1 MRYYFQHYK
10 AIPKRRKTVAELVEL
25 LKIEEAT
32 RDAFDKNAQEDLEK
46 GDKVKAPM
54 WLGYWKDWESYCS
67 AWKTRIESI
76 SQSDYNLNL
85 LDAHEKISIEEA
97 FCILKG
103 ITPDALDE
111 VGFLNWRLSEV
122 PRFLKIYRERLDEQ
136 RPHYGEVGIMPTF
149 LNIEQHLRGTKE
161 YKQLVRE
168 FGEPSD
174 EETLAE
180 EFETID
186 TQEFI
191 EWALKMRWIMPT
203 EPHLRT
209 SRKPPWD
216 LDFSQMLHSLLT
228 KHKLIDGEFR
238 SKWEWLSS
246 ENSMA
251 YLVEMLHLNN
261 LPSRWHSDH
270 PRTTINWGTILH
282 YVDKKSSSPLRNL
295 ARSYGKRGVE
305 NQNLINQVIQ
315 SLLSDFENNP
325 LPMKELGE

>member
-10 AIPKRRKTVAELVEL
+10 AIPKRRKTVDGLVEL
-25 LKIEEAT
+25 LEIEKTT
-32 RDAFDKNAQEDLEK
+32 RDAFDKNADEE
-46 GDKVKAPM
+46 GDENKKAM
-54 WLGYWKDWESYCS
+54 WLGYWKQWQSYCS
-67 AWKTRIESI
+67 AWTTRIESI
-76 SQSDYNLNL
+76 SQGDYNLNL

-122 PRFLKIYRERLDEQ
+122 PRLLRILREKFDEQ
-136 RPHYGEVGIMPTF
+136 IPVGELGIMPTF
-149 LNIEQHLRGTKE
+149 LNIEQHLRGSKE

-168 FGEPSD
+168 FGEPTD
-174 EETLAE
+174 EQLLSGV
-180 EFETID
+180 FETID

-216 LDFSQMLHSLLT
+216 IDFSHMLHSLLT
-228 KHKLIDGEFR
+228 KHKLIDGEFA
-238 SKWEWLSS
+238 SNWKWLSS

-261 LPSRWHSDH
+261 LPSKWHSDH
-270 PRTTINWGTILH
+270 PRTTINWGIILH
-282 YVDKKSSSPLRNL
+282 YIDKKSSSPLRNL

-325 LPMKELGE
+325 LPLKELGE